1 VTATGDAT
9 SSTDLTAALEEVLL
23 ERGLIAPGDVDRI
36 VERFQRDVGPLLGAR
51 LVARAWSDDGFRE
64 RLLGDADAVLDEI
77 GIGDRRPDHLV
88 VVANEPGVHNVVV
101 CTLCSCYPWD
111 VLGLPP
117 AWYKDFAYRSR
128 VVREPR
134 RVLAEM
140 GLDLAA
146 EVEIRVWDSSSEV
159 RYMVLPE
166 RPHGTEGLDEEQ
178 LVALV
183 DRDSMIGVAVPA
195 RP

>member
-1 VTATGDAT
+1 MTGDA
-9 SSTDLTAALEEVLL
+9 SSSDRTAALEELLL

-51 LVARAWSDDGFRE
+51 LVARAWSDTGFRE
-64 RLLGDADAVLDEI
+64 RLLTDADAVLDEV
-77 GIGDRRPDHLV
+77 GIGERRPDHLV
-88 VVANEPGVHNVVV
+88 VVANESAVHNVVV

-117 AWYKDFAYRSR
+117 SWYKDFSYRSR

-134 RVLAEM
+134 RVLGEM
-140 GLDLAA
+140 GLDVDPG
-146 EVEIRVWDSSSEV
+146 VEIRVWDSSSEV
-159 RYMVLPE
+159 RYMVLPQ
-166 RPHGTEGLDEEQ
+166 RPEGTDGYGEDQ

-195 RP
+195 VP

>member
-1 VTATGDAT
+1 MTGDA
-9 SSTDLTAALEEVLL
+9 SSSDRTAALEELLL

-51 LVARAWSDDGFRE
+51 LVARAWSDARFRE
-64 RLLGDADAVLDEI
+64 RLLTDADAVLDEV
-77 GIGDRRPDHLV
+77 GIGERRPDHLV
-88 VVANEPGVHNVVV
+88 VVANEPAVHNVVV

-117 AWYKDFAYRSR
+117 SWYKDFSYRSR

-134 RVLAEM
+134 RVLGEM
-140 GLDLAA
+140 GLDVDPG
-146 EVEIRVWDSSSEV
+146 VEIRVWDSSSEV
-159 RYMVLPE
+159 RYMVLPQ
-166 RPHGTEGLDEEQ
+166 RPEGTDGYGEDQ

-195 RP
+195 VP